1 MNFCNSLILK
11 AMPAIALAIPLLWQ
25 APALAATCSSGG
37 TCVTVNGNGDT
48 ALSKE
53 AARQSKEQWDETK
66 NLRTK
71 VNKRAEKEFDKF
83 DKAIDARDAC
93 MKSTNIN
100 AYWEPNTERCL
111 DSNTGMPIRP

>member
-1 MNFCNSLILK
+1 MNICNSLILK
-11 AMPAIALAIPLLWQ
+11 AMPAIVLAIPLLWQ
-25 APALAATCSSGG
+25 TPVSAATCTAGS
-37 TCVTVNGNGDT
+37 TCVTVNGSGDSV
-48 ALSKE
+48 LDKE

-71 VNKRAEKEFDKF
+71 VNKRAEKEFDKI

>member
-1 MNFCNSLILK
+1 MNIHKCLILK
-11 AMPAIALAIPLLWQ
+11 IISAIALAIPLLWQ
-25 APALAATCSSGG
+25 APALAATCTSGS
-37 TCVTVNGNGDT
+37 TCVTVHGSGDSV
-48 ALSKE
+48 LDKE

-66 NLRTK
+66 NLRNK
-71 VNKRAEKEFDKF
+71 VNKRAEKEFDKL
-83 DKAIDARDAC
+83 DKAIDNRDAC

>member
-1 MNFCNSLILK
+1 MNIRNSLIK
-11 AMPAIALAIPLLWQ
+11 AMPVIALAIPLLWQ
-25 APALAATCSSGG
+25 TPALAATCTSGS
-37 TCVTVNGNGDT
+37 TCVTVHGSGDSV
-48 ALSKE
+48 LDKE

-83 DKAIDARDAC
+83 DKAIDAREAC
-93 MKSTNIN
+93 LKSTNIN